1 MDKNFMT
8 FDKNFMTFVGKR
20 FEDTKGGNQK
30 QKNEDRH

>member
-1 MDKNFMT
+1 M
-8 FDKNFMTFVGKR
+8 DKNFMTFVGKR